1 MYGKLHYS
9 IYFWIG
15 AALSLDHCWI
25 IVVPR
30 AVGQARDS
38 GAKGGSD
45 NESRFRFE
53 HCNRSRKPG
62 FWLNHEL
69 RT

>member
-53 HCNRSRKPG
+53 HCNRSRKSG